1 MKHLT
6 REELLKRIWID
17 PERELSQLAAAAPVM
32 NVLNFPGALDWSRAA
47 DWGQSALRPDA
58 GKSNIVTAPRRF
70 SLSAF
75 VGRMGRG
82 IKGEVSETS

>member
-1 MKHLT
+1 
-6 REELLKRIWID
+6 
-17 PERELSQLAAAAPVM
+17 M
-32 NVLNFPGALDWSRAA
+32 NALIFPGALDWSRAA

-58 GKSNIVTAPRRF
+58 GKSNTGKSNIVTAPRRF